1 MPKYRAKIRE
11 SLYRVAFVIIEAD
24 SEEEAWE
31 KADAAMWEV
40 KDDDFACTDSDM
52 EVDYIEEFKS

>member
-11 SLYRVAFVIIEAD
+11 SLYRVAHIVVEAD
-24 SEEEAWE
+24 SNEEAWD
-31 KADAAMWEV
+31 KAHAAMWEI

-52 EVDYIEEFKS
+52 EVADVEEFKS

>member
-1 MPKYRAKIRE
+1 MPKYRARITE
-11 SLYRVAFVIIEAD
+11 TLYRVAFVIIEAD

-52 EVDYIEEFKS
+52 EVADVEEFKA